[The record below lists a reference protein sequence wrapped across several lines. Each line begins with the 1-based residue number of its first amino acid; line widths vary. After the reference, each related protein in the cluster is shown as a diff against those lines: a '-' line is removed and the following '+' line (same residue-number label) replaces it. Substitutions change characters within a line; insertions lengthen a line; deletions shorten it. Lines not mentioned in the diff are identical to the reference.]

1 MRDKIRYIIIDDE
14 RLARAEMKLMMQ
26 KFTDFVLVGEAGN
39 VSEAEKLIIQLR
51 PSLIFLDIQMPEK
64 SGFDLLS
71 DLDQIPAVIFTT
83 AFEQYAVKAFD
94 LNALDY
100 LLKPI
105 RQERLQKAIE
115 KIKASHDDKITSDHL
130 LIKEGEK
137 IHFLKTATIYL
148 IESIGNY
155 VRIYFDNEKVFFKR
169 SLNQLEKILDA
180 NLFFRV
186 NRSRIINVSFI
197 QKMEQLPKGRLALTL
212 KNGEILIASN
222 RQSAAF
228 KSKTML

>member
-1 MRDKIRYIIIDDE
+1 MSDKIRYIVIDDE

-26 KFTDFVLVGEAGN
+26 KFTDFVFVGEASN
-39 VSEAEKLIIQLR
+39 ASEAEKLVIQLR
-51 PSLIFLDIQMPEK
+51 PGLIFLDIQMPEK

-71 DLDQIPAVIFTT
+71 TLDQIPAVIFTT

-115 KIKASHDDKITSDHL
+115 KIKASHDDKKTNSHL

-137 IHFLKTATIYL
+137 IHFLKTANIYL

-155 VRIYFDNEKVFFKR
+155 VRIYFDDEKVFFKR
-169 SLNQLEKILDA
+169 SLKQLEKILDS
-180 NLFFRV
+180 NLFFRI

-197 QKMEQLPKGRLALTL
+197 QKMDQLQKGRLALTL
-212 KNGEILIASN
+212 KNGETLIASN